1 MQTLSHEASTSTSL
15 VRLLVGLRERVVAA
29 MKAKT
34 RESKRDGREKE
45 CDVGR
50 RKEERKSGLVKSF
63 E

>member
-1 MQTLSHEASTSTSL
+1 
-15 VRLLVGLRERVVAA
+15 